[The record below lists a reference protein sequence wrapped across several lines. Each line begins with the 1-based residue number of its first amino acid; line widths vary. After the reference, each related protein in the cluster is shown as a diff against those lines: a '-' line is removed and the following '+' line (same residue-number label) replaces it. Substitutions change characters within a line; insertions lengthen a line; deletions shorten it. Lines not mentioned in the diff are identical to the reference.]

1 MLFNPRLETLNS
13 NILYTYFID
22 EALLKALLYLFVYK
36 GLVTKNFGILEVLNV
51 ELKL

>member
-13 NILYTYFID
+13 NVSYTYSID
-22 EALLKALLYLFVYK
+22 KALSKALSYLFVYK
-36 GLVTKNFGILEVLNV
+36 GLITKNFGVSEVLNV

>member
-1 MLFNPRLETLNS
+1 MLFNPRLETLNL
-13 NILYTYFID
+13 NISYTYSID

-36 GLVTKNFGILEVLNV
+36 GLITKNSDISEVLNV

>member
-13 NILYTYFID
+13 NISYTCFID
-22 EALLKALLYLFVYK
+22 EALLKALSYLFVYK
-36 GLVTKNFGILEVLNV
+36 ELITKNSGVSEVLNV